1 MRLRCSVSTPTT
13 HGSESNHHKVETSHE
28 QDHVDQEEPM
38 LLKSN
43 PSFRNKSSR
52 NIVSSFSDFLALRIH
67 LSLWEHET
75 ENNEQNWRPSTE
87 PEKLLLS

>member
-13 HGSESNHHKVETSHE
+13 HESQSNYHKVETSHE

-43 PSFRNKSSR
+43 SSFRNKSPR
-52 NIVSSFSDFLALRIH
+52 NIVSSFSDFLAFLIY
-67 LSLWEHET
+67 LSLRKHET
-75 ENNEQNWRPSTE
+75 ENNKQNWRPSTE
-87 PEKLLLS
+87 PEKLTVS